1 MTGHG
6 QGQGQGHGQGP
17 ALARLDRYRSEHL
30 KSIGRRWLG
39 KGAGNYRRDQLLT
52 LLPPL
57 LDDPERIQQIAAG
70 LDPIERAL
78 LGALS
83 FSGGRAPQEALAVT
97 LRLCGVSIPGDEQDS
112 QVDPVDRLVFQMIQA
127 GLLFSEGTIS
137 VDFYYDRAAQIVS
150 ADRRLLALVPPLPI
164 WTFSLP
170 LYDAAI
176 VPAGARRRPQSVAS
190 DVAAV
195 VELVRGQ
202 DRGALP
208 LTQARALRQGARTQV
223 LRALCWHRAL
233 PPDAA
238 DLNEPADFLL
248 GALCAA
254 GLLTRDGK
262 AITVSEEADELLN
275 GPLEV
280 LGARLLRGYLGI
292 LDWAERPAAGY
303 PGGFE
308 RYAARHPAARRL
320 LIEGLRALPDA
331 GRSFVSVA
339 ALSAAL
345 GQRVCHRF
353 RLGPRRPFSP
363 PVGIRGADAAAC
375 KRRWI
380 EDQRES
386 WETDERPWI
395 EAALSGPLRALGF
408 VELST
413 GSGGAPLV
421 RLTELGRAVLLPGS
435 EAPLR
440 PAGGPAFQVL
450 PTFEVLVYL
459 DSATPRQLH
468 FIEAHAERTAA
479 QEHLRTYQLTPD
491 AFYRALRRGEKAQ
504 QVLEELARGSGRPVP
519 QNVQAEVTDW
529 AARGEQLALHTGAQL
544 MEFADEAARDAA
556 LLVRPGRAVGDRFLL
571 LDPGGAGEDRDEDG
585 GRVAVLD
592 YAAPPQRCL
601 VLSEDG
607 GVALLPTADLL
618 VEAQLLRLAER
629 AGGRRYRLSAGRVAQ
644 AARALGAEEPLAF
657 LTARALDG
665 VPPLL
670 RLAVRGMI
678 GAQRALCLGTAVV
691 LQCPDAEAAR
701 ALQESAA
708 LRPYLRGQL
717 APEVLILDPDP
728 EAVAQVRGLLEGLGV
743 PLQLTG
749 TR

>member
-1 MTGHG
+1 MTAPLPR
-6 QGQGQGHGQGP
+6 P
-17 ALARLDRYRSEHL
+17 ASAISRLDRYRSEHL

-39 KGAGNYRRDQLLT
+39 KGAVNYRRDQLLT

-57 LDDPERIQQIAAG
+57 LDDPERIRQIAAD
-70 LDPIERAL
+70 LNPIECAL

-97 LRLCGVSIPGDEQDS
+97 LRLCGVPIPGDEQDG

-164 WTFSLP
+164 WTLSLP
-170 LYDAAI
+170 LLDPAS
-176 VPAGARRRPQSVAS
+176 VSAGARRRPQAVMS

-195 VELVRGQ
+195 VELVREQG
-202 DRGALP
+202 RGALQ
-208 LTQARALRQGARTQV
+208 LTQTRALRQGTRTQV

-233 PPDAA
+233 PPDVAA
-238 DLNEPADFLL
+238 LNEPADFLL
-248 GALCAA
+248 GVLCAA
-254 GLLTRDGK
+254 GLLNRDSK
-262 AITVSEEADELLN
+262 AITVTEEADELLC
-275 GPLEV
+275 GPIEV
-280 LGARLLRGYLGI
+280 LGARLLRGYLGL
-292 LDWAERPAAGY
+292 LDWAERPATGY
-303 PGGFE
+303 SGGFE

-331 GRSFVSVA
+331 GRSFVSMA

-363 PVGIRGADAAAC
+363 PVGIRGPEAAAC
-375 KRRWI
+375 RRRWV
-380 EDQRES
+380 EDQRIS
-386 WETDERPWI
+386 WENEERPWI

-413 GSGGAPLV
+413 GPGGTPLV

-440 PAGGPAFQVL
+440 PAGGPVFQVL

-468 FIEAHAERTAA
+468 FIERHAERAAA

-504 QVLEELARGSGRPVP
+504 EVLEELSRGSGRPVP
-519 QNVQAEVTDW
+519 QNVQAEVMDW
-529 AARGEQLALHTGAQL
+529 AARGEQVALHAGIQL
-544 MEFADEAARDAA
+544 LEFADEAARDAA
-556 LLVRPGRAVGDRFLL
+556 LSGRAGRPIGDRFLL
-571 LDPGGAGEDRDEDG
+571 LAPGGDGDADADAEGDAGLAQA
-585 GRVAVLD
+585 AVLD

-601 VLSEDG
+601 VLAEDG
-607 GVALLPTADLL
+607 GVELLPTADLL
-618 VEAQLLRLAER
+618 VEAQLQRLAER
-629 AGGRRYRLSAGRVAQ
+629 VGGRRYRLSAARVAQ
-644 AARALGAEEPLAF
+644 AARALGAEEPLSF

-670 RLAVRGMI
+670 RLAVRGMT
-678 GAQRALCLGTAVV
+678 GAQRALSLGTAVV
-691 LQCPDAEAAR
+691 LQCPDPEAAR
-701 ALQESAA
+701 ALLESVV

-717 APEVLILDPDP
+717 APDVLVLDPDP
-728 EAVAQVRGLLEGLGV
+728 EAVARVRGLLEGLGV
-743 PLQLTG
+743 PLQLTE